1 MANRGHITGEAALY
15 RRLAEMTAAVEQGVL
30 ATVIATRLSTP
41 RHEGSKMIVHADGS
55 VTGSVGGGKAEAV
68 VLEAA
73 LKVMADGACRRLE
86 LDLAGD
92 LGVCGGHMEV
102 FLEPILR
109 SVPFVVIG
117 AGHVGRALIELG
129 SHLSFHFTVV
139 DDRPEFL
146 APQADL
152 PRVKTLL
159 SSADDLATQLEIT
172 PGGALLVASRSHV
185 LDADYLETVLRA
197 EQESGHRFGF
207 LGVLGS
213 RSKAARLKQ
222 QMKALSPE
230 IASRMESV
238 QLPVGLEIGAET
250 PNEIALSVLAEAVA
264 VLRGVAY
271 LKDSEGQDLGI
282 RLQRR
287 RPAGDSS

>member
-1 MANRGHITGEAALY
+1 MSNRGQITGEAALY
-15 RRLAEMTAAVEQGVL
+15 RRLAEMTAAAEQGVL

-73 LKVMADGACRRLE
+73 REVMADGVCRRLE

-102 FLEPILR
+102 FLEPVLR
-109 SVPFVVIG
+109 SAPFVVIG
-117 AGHVGRALIELG
+117 AGHVGRALVELG
-129 SHLSFHFTVV
+129 GHLSFHFTVV

-146 APQADL
+146 QPLSDL

-159 SSADDLATQLEIT
+159 AAAAEVGSRLEIT
-172 PGGALLVASRSHV
+172 ETCGILVASRSHV
-185 LDADYLETVLRA
+185 LDAEYLEAILRA
-197 EQESGHRFGF
+197 EHQAGRRFGF

-213 RSKAARLKQ
+213 RSKAARLRKQ
-222 QMKALSPE
+222 METLSPE
-230 IASRMESV
+230 FAERMATV

-250 PNEIALSVLAEAVA
+250 PGEIALSVLAEAVA
-264 VLRGVAY
+264 VLRGIPY
-271 LKDSEGQDLGI
+271 LQDQDGRDLGI

-287 RPAGDSS
+287 RPAGENP